1 MLVFALLAT
10 LIPSVT
16 TGWISYLQNERSLS
30 AKITGELQGVSAQ
43 TAREVDLWIKER
55 LYELRVFASSYE
67 VSENLD
73 RIQRPG
79 GERARERLTGY
90 LRSVRERFA
99 DYQEL
104 LVVNPEGQEVASTAP
119 QPTSVSLPQGWAK
132 TIRQEN
138 AVVGDA
144 LWDDALKKGAVVFA
158 VPIYQ
163 TGGRFLGALTA
174 KLDFSALHRLL
185 RRFAG
190 GGEQSGQVYLITA
203 GGRPIVGSRSD
214 PTELMRRSL
223 PAAVVRRMLDQEGT
237 TREYRGLEGEEVVG
251 TMKAVPRLDWAVLAE
266 VPASEAFRQ
275 VTRLRNVTV
284 LIVAA
289 LLVAVGLFAYF
300 LGLLITRPLDR
311 LTRAAAQVA
320 SGDLDVHL
328 PVVGGGELKY
338 VTEVFVVL
346 MPETR
351 AAGAIETAQRIRS
364 RLATDELVGGKLSV
378 SIGVSQF
385 PDDGDAPEALLAR
398 ADAALYRAKRE
409 GRDRVLRAPPTA

>member
-1 MLVFALLAT
+1 LRLDSIRSKMLVFALLAT

-43 TAREVDLWIKER
+43 TAREVDLWVKER

-67 VSENLD
+67 VSEN
-73 RIQRPG
+73 
-79 GERARERLTGY
+79 
-90 LRSVRERFA
+90 
-99 DYQEL
+99 
-104 LVVNPEGQEVASTAP
+104 
-119 QPTSVSLPQGWAK
+119 
-132 TIRQEN
+132 
-138 AVVGDA
+138 
-144 LWDDALKKGAVVFA
+144 
-158 VPIYQ
+158 
-163 TGGRFLGALTA
+163 
-174 KLDFSALHRLL
+174 LHRLL

-328 PVVGGGELKY
+328 PVVGGDE
-338 VTEVFVVL
+338 FVVL

-351 AAGAIETAQRIRS
+351 AAGAIETAQRIRT

-409 GRDRVLRAPPTA
+409 GRDRVLRAPPPPTA

>member
-30 AKITGELQGVSAQ
+30 AKITGELQSVSAQ
-43 TAREVDLWIKER
+43 TAREVDLWVKER

-67 VSENLD
+67 VSENLE

-79 GERARERLTGY
+79 GERAHERLTGY

-104 LVVNPEGQEVASTAP
+104 FVVNPEGQEVASTAP
-119 QPTSVSLPQGWAK
+119 QPTSVSLPQGWAQ

-190 GGEQSGQVYLITA
+190 GGGA
-203 GGRPIVGSRSD
+203 GGSGVPHHRGRAPHRGLPLRSD
-214 PTELMRRSL
+214 RVDAPQPARRRRPPHARSGGNDARLPRARGRGGGGDHEGGAAARLGSVGGGPRERSL
-223 PAAVVRRMLDQEGT
+223 PPGDAAPQRDRADRGGPACRRGSVRLLPRAPDHAAARPPHPG
-237 TREYRGLEGEEVVG
+237 RGASGERR
-251 TMKAVPRLDWAVLAE
+251 PRRALARGRRRRAE
-266 VPASEAFRQ
+266 VRDRGVQRHGCPAAREPAWAR
-275 VTRLRNVTV
+275 
-284 LIVAA
+284 AA
-289 LLVAVGLFAYF
+289 LRHRRSH
-300 LGLLITRPLDR
+300 RP
-311 LTRAAAQVA
+311 V
-320 SGDLDVHL
+320 
-328 PVVGGGELKY
+328 
-338 VTEVFVVL
+338 
-346 MPETR
+346 
-351 AAGAIETAQRIRS
+351 
-364 RLATDELVGGKLSV
+364 
-378 SIGVSQF
+378 
-385 PDDGDAPEALLAR
+385 
-398 ADAALYRAKRE
+398 
-409 GRDRVLRAPPTA
+409 

>member
-30 AKITGELQGVSAQ
+30 AKITGELQSVSAQ
-43 TAREVDLWIKER
+43 TAREVDLWVKER

-79 GERARERLTGY
+79 GERAH
-90 LRSVRERFA
+90 ERFA

-104 LVVNPEGQEVASTAP
+104 FVVNPEGQEVASTAP
-119 QPTSVSLPQGWAK
+119 QPTSVSLPQGWAQ

-237 TREYRGLEGEEVVG
+237 TRDYRGLEGEEVVG
-251 TMKAVPRLDWAVLAE
+251 TMK
-266 VPASEAFRQ
+266 
-275 VTRLRNVTV
+275 
-284 LIVAA
+284 
-289 LLVAVGLFAYF
+289 
-300 LGLLITRPLDR
+300 
-311 LTRAAAQVA
+311 
-320 SGDLDVHL
+320 
-328 PVVGGGELKY
+328 
-338 VTEVFVVL
+338 
-346 MPETR
+346 
-351 AAGAIETAQRIRS
+351 RS
-364 RLATDELVGGKLSV
+364 
-378 SIGVSQF
+378 
-385 PDDGDAPEALLAR
+385 
-398 ADAALYRAKRE
+398 
-409 GRDRVLRAPPTA
+409 

>member
-1 MLVFALLAT
+1 MPLAELLLPEFDEEMTATRRVLERVPDGKASWKPHPKSMTLGRLAT
-10 LIPSVT
+10 LVAELPAWAVNALTLDELDIMPSGGPPPKFEALGSTKQILDVFDRNANAARAALIPSVT
-16 TGWISYLQNERSLS
+16 TGWISCLQNERSLS

-43 TAREVDLWIKER
+43 TAREVDLWVKER

-79 GERARERLTGY
+79 GERAHERLTGY

-190 GGEQSGQVYLITA
+190 GGEESAQVYLVTA
-203 GGRPIVGSRSD
+203 DGRPVVGSRSD
-214 PTELMRRSL
+214 PTELMRYNL
-223 PAAVVRRMLDQEGT
+223 PAAVVRRLLEHEGV
-237 TREYRGLEGEEVVG
+237 TREYRGLAGQEVVG

-311 LTRAAAQVA
+311 LTAAAAKVA
-320 SGDLDVHL
+320 RGH
-328 PVVGGGELKY
+328 P
-338 VTEVFVVL
+338 
-346 MPETR
+346 
-351 AAGAIETAQRIRS
+351 
-364 RLATDELVGGKLSV
+364 
-378 SIGVSQF
+378 
-385 PDDGDAPEALLAR
+385 
-398 ADAALYRAKRE
+398 
-409 GRDRVLRAPPTA
+409 